1 MDINSFR
8 SGVSVLILQFIHA
21 IWIVLFLGL
30 VVACLC
36 ILRSLGLWCRHHPS
50 CVNLFCLF
58 MSAPSPTSPMSL
70 SSNSN
75 GSTDMQDIVPPA
87 NSATQ
92 PPITTLLDGG
102 RLNHPSQP
110 DQPYQPSYS
119 DILKLGVGSD
129 GGSHQCSAQLESSS
143 QLRAC
148 LPLGVLPVS
157 ASSSKVIPSSLPKD
171 LPSSEEL
178 LACCLLGK
186 IWGNLCLYLLSFIIL
201 VMNENL
207 LKVILN
213 MWI

>member
-186 IWGNLCLYLLSFIIL
+186 IWGESVPLPAIIHYTR
-201 VMNENL
+201 NE
-207 LKVILN
+207 
-213 MWI
+213 